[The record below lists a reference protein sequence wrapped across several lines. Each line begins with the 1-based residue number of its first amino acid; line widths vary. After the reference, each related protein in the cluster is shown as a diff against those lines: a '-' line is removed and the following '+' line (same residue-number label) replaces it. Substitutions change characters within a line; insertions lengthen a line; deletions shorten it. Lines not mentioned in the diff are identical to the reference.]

1 MSYVSHHVESF
12 QKGWILRHP
21 ILELGESLRLSVV
34 IERPKHRI
42 APHLVSRKGVCH
54 HLVVSSLAFVIP
66 CQLVWL
72 KPIIGDSSNVSRE
85 DLNEVLLVLLVAIP
99 PLIGSHAGHVVDIDS
114 EFFDGNRVGA
124 GEKGND
130 NFGVFHLCLLLAL
143 VISFTFD

>member
-1 MSYVSHHVESF
+1 M
-12 QKGWILRHP
+12 
-21 ILELGESLRLSVV
+21 
-34 IERPKHRI
+34 HRI

-54 HLVVSSLAFVIP
+54 HLIISSLAFVIP

-72 KPIIGDSSNVSRE
+72 KPIIGDSSNESRE
-85 DLNEVLLVLLVAIP
+85 VPNEVTLVLLVAIP

-114 EFFDGNRVGA
+114 GSDGNSVGA